1 MTFIQRPELVTAE
14 AQISHATRKKA
25 NSARLIEQVAKDI
38 EKKQEKI
45 ASYQRDLGIVRQE
58 ADRAQGGFPSRS
70 FNSLSNHIP
79 EEQRRATEGSAS
91 LSEENLEEYR
101 RL

>member
-1 MTFIQRPELVTAE
+1 LEQRPELVTAE
-14 AQISHATRKKA
+14 AQISHAARKKA
-25 NSARLIEQVAKDI
+25 NSAKLKEQVAKDV

-45 ASYQRDLGIVRQE
+45 TSYHRDLGIVRQE
-58 ADRAQGGFPSRS
+58 ADRVQGDFSWS
-70 FNSLSNHIP
+70 FHSSSNRIA